1 MVGVVVMVGR
11 CLLVARVQLQL
22 RGGPLSEMC
31 VRLDRARLAGVVL
44 GRRSARGG
52 HTLLVRLDLL
62 LQTVVLVA
70 QCNNFASA
78 NGKWTI

>member
-1 MVGVVVMVGR
+1 M
-11 CLLVARVQLQL
+11 
-22 RGGPLSEMC
+22 
-31 VRLDRARLAGVVL
+31 RLDRARLAGVVL